1 MLRLAIG
8 FRKSWDTRA
17 QFIVLTFASRGG
29 DDSVRNPGEIILS
42 PWQMLRRKTDSLS
55 LKPRLVCIVA
65 ILLLL
70 AAGSARF
77 IHAQQQGQNR
87 GRENAASNGG
97 SQSEPN
103 GPKLELLPVQGNI
116 SMVAGAGG
124 NIAVQVGKDG
134 ILLVDTG
141 VAGMSD
147 KVLEMIRPLSKSQI
161 TYILN
166 TDDRMD
172 HVGGNEFFAKTGRP
186 LALNRAS
193 QATVMIVAFNTLL
206 DRMSAPTGKTAPLPE
221 KAWPNDTYS
230 VPEKNLFFNG
240 EGIQIFHQPGTTD
253 GNSIVYF
260 RKSDVISTGD
270 IFDPTEYPIID
281 LKAGGSFE
289 GVIEGL
295 YRIKQMAIPADH
307 QEGGTLIIPGHG
319 RICDVA
325 DLDVYHQM
333 MSIIRDRLQD
343 MISRGMT
350 LEQVKAARPTQD
362 YDPIYGSTT
371 GNWTTD
377 MFIEAA
383 YKSLSGKKDT
393 SETHAAK

>member
-1 MLRLAIG
+1 M
-8 FRKSWDTRA
+8 S
-17 QFIVLTFASRGG
+17 
-29 DDSVRNPGEIILS
+29 
-42 PWQMLRRKTDSLS
+42 SLS
-55 LKPRLVCIVA
+55 WKPRLMCTVA
-65 ILLLL
+65 LLLL
-70 AAGSARF
+70 LGAGLAQF
-77 IHAQQQGQNR
+77 TNAQQSQNR
-87 GRENAASNGG
+87 GQNAAPNAGNRE
-97 SQSEPN
+97 QAN

-116 SMVAGAGG
+116 TMVAGAGG
-124 NIAVQVGKDG
+124 NIAVQAGRDG

-141 VAGMSD
+141 SAGMTD
-147 KVLEMIRPLSKSQI
+147 KVMEMIRPLSKGQI
-161 TYILN
+161 TYIIN
-166 TDDRMD
+166 TNDRAD
-172 HVGGNEFFAKTGRP
+172 HVGGNEILAKTGRP

-193 QATVMIVAFNTLL
+193 QASVMIVAFNTVL
-206 DRMSAPTGKTAPLPE
+206 DRLSAPTGKTAPLPE

-230 VPEKNLFFNG
+230 VPQKNLSFNG

-281 LKAGGSFE
+281 LKAGGSFQ

-307 QEGGTLIIPGHG
+307 QEGGTMIIPGHG

-343 MISRGMT
+343 MIKRGMT
-350 LEQVKAARPTQD
+350 LQQVKAARPTLD

-377 MFIEAA
+377 MFVEAA
-383 YKSLSGKKDT
+383 YNSLSGKKET
-393 SETHAAK
+393 SESHGAN